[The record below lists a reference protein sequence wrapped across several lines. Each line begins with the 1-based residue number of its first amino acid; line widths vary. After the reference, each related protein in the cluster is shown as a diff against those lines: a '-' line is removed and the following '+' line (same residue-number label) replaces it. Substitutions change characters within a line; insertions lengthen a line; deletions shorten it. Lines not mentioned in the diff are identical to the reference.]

1 MESLL
6 TKEQL
11 NADWYLELATQAI
24 DNKCIEQAESHL
36 TLALKFQND
45 NVNAIVTYGNLLI
58 SERRFIEAQRLVL
71 V

>member
-24 DNKCIEQAESHL
+24 YNKCIEQAESHL
-36 TLALKFQND
+36 TLAFKFQND